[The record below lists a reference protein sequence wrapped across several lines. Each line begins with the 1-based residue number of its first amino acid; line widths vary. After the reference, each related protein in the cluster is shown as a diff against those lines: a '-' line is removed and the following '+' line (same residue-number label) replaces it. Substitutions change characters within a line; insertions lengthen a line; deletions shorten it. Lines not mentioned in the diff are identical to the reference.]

1 MPGPYTVPYAGVN
14 PYVSQIADAIGRQGT
29 IAAQGA
35 LARGNAVAQALQG
48 VGQSVVQGIEQH
60 QKDVREAPQRRL
72 QQLQV
77 QQAERTQQSSSALAD
92 VLHTVPRVKQGGMSL
107 YDTRAIG
114 DALMQRGFGE
124 AVPEVLQRLEAVNTG
139 FRQSYAAKQ
148 QLYGRLIQG
157 VRGAN
162 PSNPD
167 AVDPNLVGHVL
178 DVLAENGEL
187 TPDQAQQFKTF
198 ASAAPGN
205 VQQLL
210 RFVETQYLGP
220 QKLEKYGPGD
230 VGIDPV
236 TGAQTVTVPQR
247 QTFGQP
253 QVFATPQGNRT
264 LSQGSDG
271 RLYENGQ
278 PYAGPAP
285 TGLAARPSGSPK
297 TLEVLQ
303 AEAYARGDM
312 REVARIQGVLSM
324 NKAAERAPQKPEMVF
339 LRQGDQQ
346 IAVPVTEAN
355 TYLAKG
361 WRKYDPVD
369 SRNEVTRE
377 QQNAST
383 ERRAGNALD
392 TMGQLVTFTRDA
404 KGNLVEDVSKRHK
417 GFNSVFGVFDAAV
430 PTVRQDTADAETLVD
445 QLVSL
450 VTQPEMQ
457 TLRGLGPASD
467 RDVAI
472 IQAGATTLRNRKLSE
487 AAAIKELQRLYVSLS
502 NLRDAATKAG
512 KEVPGLTTPATAP
525 VAPTSGGV
533 GQNPFRK

>member
-77 QQAERTQQSSSALAD
+77 GQAERQVQSSSALAD
-92 VLHTVPRVKQGGMSL
+92 VLKTVPRVKQGGMSL
-107 YDTRAIG
+107 YDTSAIG
-114 DALMQRGFGE
+114 EALSQRGYGD
-124 AVPEVLQRLEAVNTG
+124 AVPEVLQRLTGVNQALQ
-139 FRQSYAAKQ
+139 QSAAANRAA
-148 QLYGRLIQG
+148 LGRMAQG
-157 VRGAN
+157 ILAAGA
-162 PSNPD
+162 
-167 AVDPNLVGHVL
+167 DPTLVGHGI
-178 DVLAENGEL
+178 DVMLENGEL
-187 TPDQAQQFKTF
+187 TPDQAQQYRAF
-198 ASAAPGN
+198 
-205 VQQLL
+205 
-210 RFVETQYLGP
+210 TQADPANGAKLMQMAVTQMLGP
-220 QKLEKYGPGD
+220 QKLETAAPGST
-230 VGIDPV
+230 VYDPTTRQPV
-236 TGAQTVTVPQR
+236 LRVPDR

-253 QVFATPQGNRT
+253 QVFSTPQGNRT

-278 PYAGPAP
+278 PYAGPVP